1 MVTRSKKEKA
11 TEKRRRVKVGELK
24 LNKETVKDLSAGEQ
38 RKIEGGVP
46 KSGGWENGP
55 CGSYWC
61 GLYPNATQLYKG
73 GPCGNASQLDCV

>member
-1 MVTRSKKEKA
+1 MVTRSRKEKA
-11 TEKRRRVKVGELK
+11 TDKRQRVKVGELK
-24 LNKETVKDLSAGEQ
+24 LNKETVTDLTAGEQ

-61 GLYPNATQLYKG
+61 GLYPNATHFTTGVPAEKHL
-73 GPCGNASQLDCV
+73 N